1 MSFKQ
6 KKRHFVFLILICIAL
21 QPVFA
26 QTSPQT
32 NSDNE
37 ILLVNSFRK
46 RLLPNLSRKDWYSY
60 DYSIRN
66 DSLIINIIPK
76 TKVLYFKDCEDGE
89 QTTTNVY
96 FTNGKE
102 MKITLPSDVD
112 NRFNVVFLSLKYK
125 PVNAVVDQSFE
136 YTFIKLRKDNFFK
149 LRYLNKNA
157 KRHLYW

>member
-6 KKRHFVFLILICIAL
+6 KKRHFVLLILICIAL
-21 QPVFA
+21 QPIFA

-37 ILLVNSFRK
+37 ILLVNSYRK

-76 TKVLYFKDCEDGE
+76 TKVLPDFDTG
-89 QTTTNVY
+89 T
-96 FTNGKE
+96 
-102 MKITLPSDVD
+102 P
-112 NRFNVVFLSLKYK
+112 
-125 PVNAVVDQSFE
+125 
-136 YTFIKLRKDNFFK
+136 
-149 LRYLNKNA
+149 
-157 KRHLYW
+157 